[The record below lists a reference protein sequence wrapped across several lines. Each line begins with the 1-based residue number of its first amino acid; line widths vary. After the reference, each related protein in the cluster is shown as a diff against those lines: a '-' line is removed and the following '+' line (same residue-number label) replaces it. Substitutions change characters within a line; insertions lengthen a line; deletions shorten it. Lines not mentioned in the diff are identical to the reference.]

1 MRKSQIKAKLRAN
14 KPAILVCAHLGD
26 PSIHELMSL
35 MGFDG
40 VWIDMEHH
48 FHTMETA
55 ANLMRAIRV
64 GSADGVLRPA
74 KGEFMRMGRMLETGA
89 LGIFYPRCDHA
100 QEAAEVVRWSK
111 FFPDGCRGVDGGGP
125 DMPYCT
131 MDYAEYVRMAN
142 EETSVVM
149 QLEDPAAMEHAERIA
164 AVPGVDGLFI
174 GPGDMSVACGL
185 AGQFDHP
192 RLQKMVEQMAT
203 AARNAGKHWGMP
215 CGTAVQVQQVIAM
228 GGRLILHGVDLMMIK
243 TGLETIQRNL
253 GQQGI
258 TFDERRIGSSAS
270 YTGKAGTAR

>member
-1 MRKSQIKAKLRAN
+1 MRKSRIKAKLRAN

-111 FFPDGCRGVDGGGP
+111 FFPEGCRGVDGGGP

-164 AVPGVDGLFI
+164 AVPGVDVTWIASMSSVFNSSVGFNFI
-174 GPGDMSVACGL
+174 LTPAGYL
-185 AGQFDHP
+185 ARAQS
-192 RLQKMVEQMAT
+192 LYQSE
-203 AARNAGKHWGMP
+203 ARISRQNYQGKHTK
-215 CGTAVQVQQVIAM
+215 C
-228 GGRLILHGVDLMMIK
+228 
-243 TGLETIQRNL
+243 
-253 GQQGI
+253 
-258 TFDERRIGSSAS
+258 
-270 YTGKAGTAR
+270 